1 MKIIW
6 AILLMAFCAVSM
18 ANTSLPPN
26 RHISVHGKAKITA
39 KPDTAK
45 ITFEVKVIKDQAL
58 AAKKEVDTRV
68 NRLLDGMEKF
78 GVTEGNVSASNLL
91 TEPHVTYK
99 EDDTETTAGYV
110 ATRTLTV
117 TLNDLKRLNDFI
129 DFALSVEIN
138 EIENIE
144 LMSSNAD
151 KLRDRVKALAVQN
164 AKSKGASLANAFG
177 AELGKIYSIN
187 SNTYGSSYGYGSHG
201 GIERIEVT
209 GSRLDPD
216 DFAPGR
222 YLQATI
228 NFTAEINVVFDLEV
242 K

>member
-1 MKIIW
+1 MKVIC
-6 AILLMAFCAVSM
+6 AILMMAFSAVSM

-26 RHISVHGKAKITA
+26 RHISVHGTAKITA
-39 KPDTAK
+39 KPDIAK

-58 AAKKEVDTRV
+58 EAKKEVDKRV
-68 NRLLDGMEKF
+68 NKLLDGMKKF
-78 GVTEGNVSASNLL
+78 GVNEDNVSASNLL

-99 EDDTETTAGYV
+99 EDDTEANSGYV
-110 ATRTLTV
+110 ATRTLKV
-117 TLNDLKRLNDFI
+117 TLNNLKQLNDFI

-138 EIENIE
+138 EIEDIE
-144 LMSSNAD
+144 LMSSNAE
-151 KLRDRVKALAVQN
+151 KLRDRVNALAVEN

-209 GSRLDPD
+209 GSRFDPD
-216 DFAPGR
+216 DLAPGR
-222 YLQATI
+222 YLRATI

-242 K
+242 R